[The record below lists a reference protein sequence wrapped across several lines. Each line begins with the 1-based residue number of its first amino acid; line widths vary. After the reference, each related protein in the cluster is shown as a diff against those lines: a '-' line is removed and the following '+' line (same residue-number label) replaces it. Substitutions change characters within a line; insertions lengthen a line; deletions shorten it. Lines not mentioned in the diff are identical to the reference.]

1 MPDAPLTFTQH
12 PGSRDGV
19 EILSLSGPF
28 TLGNMFQLQ
37 RALQQINSH
46 YLIFDI
52 SDVPYMD
59 SAGLGLLVNT
69 YVSAQKNGR
78 QIVVVGTTPRIMTL
92 FEMTKVD
99 NLLKQYPTVEAAEAA
114 AQ

>member
-1 MPDAPLTFTQH
+1 MPDEPMTFTQR
-12 PGSRDGV
+12 PGSRDGI

-37 RALQQINSH
+37 RALQEIHSP

-52 SDVPYMD
+52 AQVPYMD

-69 YVSAQKNGR
+69 YVAAQKNGR
-78 QIVVVGTTPRIMTL
+78 KLAVVGATSRIMTL

-99 NLLKQYPTVEAAEAA
+99 SLLQHYPTVEAAEAA
-114 AQ
+114 S

>member
-1 MPDAPLTFTQH
+1 MADAPMTFTQR
-12 PGSRDGV
+12 PGSRDGI

-37 RALQQINSH
+37 RALQEMRPP

-52 SDVPYMD
+52 TQVPYMD
-59 SAGLGLLVNT
+59 SAGLGLLVNF
-69 YVSAQKNGR
+69 YVAAQKNGR
-78 QIVVVGTTPRIMTL
+78 RMAVVGATQRIVAL

-99 NLLKQYPTVEAAEAA
+99 SLLKLYPTVEDAEAA
-114 AQ
+114 S

>member
-1 MPDAPLTFTQH
+1 MTFTKR

-28 TLGNMFQLQ
+28 TLGNMFEFQ
-37 RALQQINSH
+37 RALHDMQPP

-52 SDVPYMD
+52 AQVPYMD
-59 SAGLGLLVNT
+59 SAGLGLLVNF
-69 YVSAQKNGR
+69 YVAAQKNGR
-78 QIVVVGTTPRIMTL
+78 KMAVAGATPRLLAL

-99 NLLKQYPTVEAAEAA
+99 SLLKLYPTVEDAERAA
-114 AQ
+114 